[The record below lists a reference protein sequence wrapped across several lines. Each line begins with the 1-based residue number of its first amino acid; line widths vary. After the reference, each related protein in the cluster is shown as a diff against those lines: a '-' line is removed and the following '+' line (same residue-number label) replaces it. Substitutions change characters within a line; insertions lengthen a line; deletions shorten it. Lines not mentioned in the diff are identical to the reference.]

1 MSLPLIPGDRFEVR
15 QLLGTGS
22 FGAVY
27 EAFDHQRHR
36 VVALKVL
43 ERVSTDSIARFKRE
57 FRVLADLRHP
67 NLVSLYELAVLGE
80 FWVLSMEL
88 VRGTELLEHLAFV
101 ELQQSFLEARTPTQ
115 PEFDG
120 DATIVLRTP
129 AKSTKSISPLYV
141 EQVRETFRQIA
152 IAIATLHARGVVHR
166 DIKPSNIMITGEGR
180 IVILDFGLV
189 AEVSL
194 DDSIDRRTVVGTPGY
209 MSPEQV
215 IAAPPAPANDWY
227 GFGVLLYQALTA
239 RMPFGGQTALE
250 IVEHQMHD
258 EAPLARDVVEGVPE
272 DLSALAYECL
282 QRDPAKRP
290 SDEAILERMRV
301 RGFDPERMERTRD
314 RAAELIGR
322 GREMRRLHGFL
333 DSLEQGTPR
342 IVLLHGSP
350 GVGKSALAGRFL
362 DEVRDSGTA
371 LILAGRCHAWE
382 SMPLNAID
390 SIVEA
395 VSREIRRQKSPAVDE
410 ILSRAISVT
419 AVFPS
424 LATQSAG
431 EIGEATVVLP
441 TGEKLIARAVA
452 EFNAIIHR
460 LAGDRPILILLDDA
474 QWGDYQSAEVLMRII
489 QRAGDRRLMLVL
501 SYRTEDWR
509 TSLLLQSLLNRNL
522 ATSEIALTP
531 LTRAMTGRIAGAAG
545 LRGKPL
551 ADALFRHSGGNPALI
566 EMMVENSVSSG
577 GNPKALLRRAI
588 GARASKLSAAARR
601 LFALTL
607 KASSPI
613 GEESAEGDL
622 ELFEIDEPIRA
633 LKNARLIRLT
643 RTGDL
648 REINIYHPLLRDALN
663 SREPRSRV
671 KSRPVTRRRN

>member
-1 MSLPLIPGDRFEVR
+1 MSLPQIPGGRFEVR
-15 QLLGTGS
+15 KLLGSGS

-27 EAFDHQRHR
+27 EAFDHQRNR
-36 VVALKVL
+36 TVALKVL

-57 FRVLADLRHP
+57 FRVLAELRHP

-80 FWVLSMEL
+80 YWVLSMEL
-88 VRGTELLEHLAFV
+88 IRGTELLEHLAFV

-120 DATIVLRTP
+120 DATIVLRAP
-129 AKSTKSISPLYV
+129 AKTTKAISPLYV

-194 DDSIDRRTVVGTPGY
+194 EDTIDRRTVVGTPGY

-215 IAAPPAPANDWY
+215 IASPPAPPNDWY

-239 RMPFGGQTALE
+239 QMPFGGQTALE

-258 EAPLARDVVEGVPE
+258 EAPRAGDVVEGVPE
-272 DLSALAYECL
+272 DLSALAHECL
-282 QRDPAKRP
+282 QRDPSKRP

-301 RGFDPERMERTRD
+301 RSFDPERMERTRD
-314 RAAELIGR
+314 RATELIGR
-322 GREMRRLHGFL
+322 GREKRRLHRLL
-333 DSLEQGTPR
+333 DSLEPGTPR

-362 DEVRDSGTA
+362 DEVRESGKA
-371 LILAGRCHAWE
+371 LILAGCCHAFE

-419 AVFPS
+419 EVFPA
-424 LATQSAG
+424 LATESSG
-431 EIGEATVVLP
+431 DVGEATIALP
-441 TGEKLIARAVA
+441 TGEKLIARAVS
-452 EFNAIIHR
+452 ELNAIVHK

-474 QWGDYQSAEVLMRII
+474 QWGDYQSAQVLTRIF
-489 QRAGDRRLMLVL
+489 QRAGDQRLMLVL

-509 TSLLLQSLLNRNL
+509 TSLLLQSLLNGNL
-522 ATSEIALTP
+522 TTSEVELKP
-531 LTRAMTGRIAGAAG
+531 LTRSMTGRVGDAAG
-545 LRGKPL
+545 IRRKRL
-551 ADALFRHSGGNPALI
+551 ADAIFQQSGGNPALI
-566 EMMVENSVSSG
+566 EMMSDVFTHSG
-577 GNPKALLRRAI
+577 GDPKALLARAI

-633 LKNARLIRLT
+633 LKNARLIRIT

-648 REINIYHPLLRDALN
+648 REISIYHPLLRDALN
-663 SREPRSRV
+663 FREARSRPAG
-671 KSRPVTRRRN
+671 R